1 MTIVDVQNFSKHYAG
16 VKAVRNISFQIQTGE
31 IVGLLG
37 PNGAGKSST
46 MRSIAGYQPPT
57 QGSIKVAGYD
67 VVSQSIEVR
76 RRVGYMPENVPL
88 YNDMRVRQYLQYR
101 ARLKGVRNDKLQESV
116 KSAIDRCSLKDVQ
129 DKIIGHLSK
138 GYRQRVGLADTLIHE
153 PSLLILDEPT
163 IGLDPHQIRSVRDL
177 IKDLGKHHTI
187 ILSTHILHE
196 VEMTCNR
203 VIIIHRGKIEAS
215 DNTDNLTRIVR
226 RGSGGISMEI
236 RAPKDSIEDSLKN
249 YPAIEEYEIKEQ
261 DDWYQV
267 HITPKDNQD
276 IRQDLYQLSRQN
288 NWNLRELTRT
298 RTTLEDVF
306 VELTQD

>member
-16 VKAVRNISFQIQTGE
+16 VKAVRNISFQIQKGE

-57 QGSIKVAGYD
+57 YGTIKVAGYD
-67 VVSQSIEVR
+67 AVSQSIEVR

-88 YNDMRVRQYLQYR
+88 YNDMRVRQYLHYR
-101 ARLKGVRNDKLQESV
+101 AKLKGITRDKVQEAV
-116 KSAIDRCSLKDVQ
+116 KSALDKCSLKDVQ
-129 DKIIGHLSK
+129 HKIIGHLSK
-138 GYRQRVGLADTLIHE
+138 GYRQRVGLADALIHE
-153 PSLLILDEPT
+153 PTLLILDEPT
-163 IGLDPHQIRSVRDL
+163 IGLDPHQIRSVREL
-177 IKDLGKHHTI
+177 IKDLGKYHTI

-215 DNTDNLTRIVR
+215 DNTQNLTRIVR
-226 RGSGGISMEI
+226 RGSGGIRLEI
-236 RAPKDSIEDSLKN
+236 RAPKDSIEATLKN
-249 YPAIEEYEIKEQ
+249 HPTIEEYELKEHE
-261 DDWYQV
+261 DWYQ
-267 HITPKDNQD
+267 IQIIPKDNQD
-276 IRQDLYQLSRQN
+276 IREEIYQLARQN
-288 NWNLRELTRT
+288 NWILRELTRT
-298 RTTLEDVF
+298 ATTLEDVF